1 MASTKRAKVIAITGQ
16 AGSGKDTMFA
26 LLKGM
31 LPKLDVIRVAFGD
44 EVKREY
50 AEHLDV
56 DLDEMLLNK
65 NGHRLGLQK
74 WGTEHRREEDRNYWI
89 NKIRPQVD
97 FLMETADVVVVTDV
111 RFINEA
117 EFLKKEY
124 DATVVRIVGSANRVL
139 YSLHESEVEMLNIK
153 VDWLVPNKGTLSEL
167 ASGVRFIL
175 QENGLEYEQ

>member
-1 MASTKRAKVIAITGQ
+1 MESTKRAKVIAITGQ

-56 DLDEMLLNK
+56 DLDEML
-65 NGHRLGLQK
+65 HI
-74 WGTEHRREEDRNYWI
+74 E
-89 NKIRPQVD
+89 
-97 FLMETADVVVVTDV
+97 
-111 RFINEA
+111 
-117 EFLKKEY
+117 
-124 DATVVRIVGSANRVL
+124 
-139 YSLHESEVEMLNIK
+139 

-167 ASGVRFIL
+167 ANGVRFIL